1 MATVKSSQVN
11 ITDLDF
17 DDIASNLKE
26 YLKGQSTLKDYNFE
40 GSNISLLID
49 LLAYSSHVSAFNANM
64 VASELFLDT
73 AQIRKNVV
81 SRAKEIGYTPT
92 SATASMATIDLQ
104 VNNPLIGG
112 EVPTSLTLNRGHKFK
127 TSYDGSVF
135 PYVLLES
142 KTISPLDGIFKFE
155 NLKLY
160 QGTMNSDIF
169 AYNGQIQNQ
178 RFALSEELVDTS
190 SITVTVQSTGGGSS
204 AWAKSE
210 DISGVDKDS
219 KVWYVQEN
227 DQGLFEVYFGDGVI
241 SAEPLDGD
249 TITISY
255 LVTNATHTEGANIFT
270 MSDSIGGNSDVTII
284 TKTASSGGK
293 DKEDIESI
301 RFAASKFYTSQN
313 RLVTVDDYKSKL
325 QTLYPGADSIS
336 VWGGE
341 DNNPPQYG
349 KIFIAI
355 KPSQNVNKLTSSEKT
370 LLRDKMR
377 RLNMLTVRPEIVDA
391 DVIEILVTCNF
402 KFNPRATT
410 KTASELETLVR
421 AAIITHDSTYLSGF
435 DSIFRHSVLA
445 TDIDNAESSILSNI
459 TTVKLRKTISP
470 TLGQSKGYDIEFGD
484 GNKFYNPHLGHNK
497 HGGGITTTTGFK
509 VSGFTDT
516 FFFDDDGEG
525 NLRRYSLSGSER
537 VYADSQA
544 GTVDYTNGKITINGI
559 NILETSNTDDTIHFT
574 VIPNSYDSVAYRSN
588 LLDINTS
595 LISVTGATDSI
606 ASGDTSAGVGY
617 TSSSSYS

>member
-1 MATVKSSQVN
+1 MTTVKSSQVN

-112 EVPTSLTLNRGHKFK
+112 ETPTSLTISRGHKFK
-127 TSYDGSVF
+127 TVYDGF
-135 PYVLLES
+135 TYPYVALTS
-142 KTISPLDGIFKFE
+142 KTISPLNGVFKFE
-155 NLKLY
+155 DLEIY
-160 QGTMNSDIF
+160 QGKMNSDIF

-178 RFALSEELVDTS
+178 RFPLTEELVDTS
-190 SITVTVQSTGGGSS
+190 TVTVTVQSTGGGSS
-204 AWAKSE
+204 AWSQST
-210 DISGVDKDS
+210 DISAVDKDS

-227 DQGLFEVYFGDGVI
+227 DQGLFEIYFGDGVI

-255 LVTNATHTEGANIFT
+255 LVTDETHTEGASQFT
-270 MSDSIGGNSDVTII
+270 MTDAIGGNSDVTII
-284 TKTASSGGK
+284 SKTASSGGK
-293 DKEDIESI
+293 AKESIESI

-349 KIFIAI
+349 KIFISI

-377 RLNMLTVRPEIVDA
+377 KLNMLTVRPEIVDA
-391 DVIEILVTCNF
+391 DIIDILVTTTF

-410 KTASELETLVR
+410 KTVSELETLVR

-445 TDIDNAESSILSNI
+445 KDIDSAESSILSNI
-459 TTVKLRKTISP
+459 TTVKLRKTVTP
-470 TLGQSKGYDIEFGD
+470 TFGQSKGYEVEFGD
-484 GNKFYNPHLGHNK
+484 GNGFYNPHSGHNK
-497 HGGGITTTTGFK
+497 HGGGILETTGFL

-516 FFFDDDGEG
+516 FYFDDDGEG
-525 NLRRYSLSGSER
+525 NLRRYSLSGSTR

-544 GTVDYTNGKITINGI
+544 GTVDYSNGKITINGV
-559 NILETSNTDDTIHFT
+559 NILSTINTDDTIHFT
-574 VIPNSYDSVAYRSN
+574 VNPNSYDSVAYRSN
-588 LLDINTS
+588 LLDINSS
-595 LISVTGATDSI
+595 LIKVTGATDTI